1 MKKIFLLIV
10 GLLFVTGIFAQAP
23 QAFKYQAVARDASG
37 NILANKMVSFR
48 ISILPGNITS
58 GAVYSE
64 THTKSTNSFGLIDF
78 EVGNGNNP
86 IGSFK
91 AISWSTDIYFIK
103 IEMDPLGGTAFQTM
117 GTSQLLSV
125 PYAIHAKTV
134 EVDNVDDADNDPLNE
149 IQTLELNGY
158 ELILSNGGESV
169 TLPETPGD
177 NWGSQSVVTNN
188 SLEGNGTNDQPLKV
202 DDNVIAPLWSNIQSK
217 PAGFDDNIDNVD
229 DADNDPVNEI
239 QLLSLSGSDLNL
251 SNGGGTVTLPLS
263 DLGDNWG
270 TQTVQTDATLEG
282 NGTSTLPLKIAFQSA
297 LAGQTLKWNGSTW
310 LPGDDLTGTSIWT
323 PSGDNIYYNTGKVGI
338 GKDPAA
344 DLRRFQVLTSGEIAI
359 AATNNSIMYPSLRVE
374 NQGVGLA
381 ASFHNAGGTVAA
393 FYNNLRIQDGT
404 QGLGKVLTSDAS
416 GVTSWQTPSTGPWTQ
431 NHSYV
436 YCTGSNVGIGTISPL
451 TLLHV
456 NGIDNA
462 AGGSV
467 LFTGDVNSTT
477 PANPPVT
484 GAGTRMMWYPPKG
497 VFRAGTVSSA
507 QWDKSNLGYYSTAFG
522 NDCTASG
529 DYSLSAGGSCSA
541 SEDYT
546 IALGSHATATGQVST
561 SIGYYTEASNNC
573 ALATGYLTTAS
584 GNSSAAFN
592 NSTTASGGYSS
603 SFGFQTHATNYY
615 SFSQGYASDATGVGS
630 FATGLNTTASG
641 MYSISSGSNSAAS
654 GMYSFTGGYGTT
666 APSLCEFV
674 VGMNNTTY
682 TGNPSSFLTS
692 NRIFVVGN
700 GSSAT
705 DKSNAMVILKNGNVG
720 ISVDAPVYTLAVYGT
735 AAKTG
740 GGGWTNLSDRR
751 LKDIQGAYSKGLNE
765 IVALQPV
772 MFTYKKDNP
781 MMLKSNEQQ
790 IGFVAQDVQL
800 IFPEAVSENSSG
812 YLDFNMHPVNIA
824 LVNAV
829 KELKA
834 ENDQLKA
841 TLNGLLERMA
851 NMEAQLQ
858 TSSLNSK

>member
-297 LAGQTLKWNGSTW
+297 LAGQTLK
-310 LPGDDLTGTSIWT
+310 
-323 PSGDNIYYNTGKVGI
+323 
-338 GKDPAA
+338 
-344 DLRRFQVLTSGEIAI
+344 
-359 AATNNSIMYPSLRVE
+359 
-374 NQGVGLA
+374 
-381 ASFHNAGGTVAA
+381 
-393 FYNNLRIQDGT
+393 
-404 QGLGKVLTSDAS
+404 
-416 GVTSWQTPSTGPWTQ
+416 
-431 NHSYV
+431 
-436 YCTGSNVGIGTISPL
+436 
-451 TLLHV
+451 
-456 NGIDNA
+456 
-462 AGGSV
+462 
-467 LFTGDVNSTT
+467 
-477 PANPPVT
+477 
-484 GAGTRMMWYPPKG
+484 
-497 VFRAGTVSSA
+497 
-507 QWDKSNLGYYSTAFG
+507 
-522 NDCTASG
+522 
-529 DYSLSAGGSCSA
+529 
-541 SEDYT
+541 
-546 IALGSHATATGQVST
+546 
-561 SIGYYTEASNNC
+561 
-573 ALATGYLTTAS
+573 
-584 GNSSAAFN
+584 
-592 NSTTASGGYSS
+592 
-603 SFGFQTHATNYY
+603 
-615 SFSQGYASDATGVGS
+615 
-630 FATGLNTTASG
+630 
-641 MYSISSGSNSAAS
+641 
-654 GMYSFTGGYGTT
+654 
-666 APSLCEFV
+666 
-674 VGMNNTTY
+674 
-682 TGNPSSFLTS
+682 
-692 NRIFVVGN
+692 
-700 GSSAT
+700 
-705 DKSNAMVILKNGNVG
+705 
-720 ISVDAPVYTLAVYGT
+720 
-735 AAKTG
+735 
-740 GGGWTNLSDRR
+740 
-751 LKDIQGAYSKGLNE
+751 
-765 IVALQPV
+765 
-772 MFTYKKDNP
+772 
-781 MMLKSNEQQ
+781 
-790 IGFVAQDVQL
+790 
-800 IFPEAVSENSSG
+800 
-812 YLDFNMHPVNIA
+812 
-824 LVNAV
+824 
-829 KELKA
+829 
-834 ENDQLKA
+834 
-841 TLNGLLERMA
+841 
-851 NMEAQLQ
+851 
-858 TSSLNSK
+858 